1 MNAKQRKLLQVGIVV
16 AVLMGVFPPWMD
28 SFSYEQLH
36 SQGAGGYAFIF
47 DPPKAEI
54 LHTVSIDL
62 SRLVVQWVVVALA
75 VGGGILFLREPT
87 K

>member
-1 MNAKQRKLLQVGIVV
+1 MDVKQRKLLLVGIAA
-16 AVLMGVFPPWMD
+16 AVLMGVFPPWTD
-28 SFSYEQLH
+28 SFRYEQAH
-36 SQGAGGYAFIF
+36 SQGAAGYAFIF

-54 LHTVSIDL
+54 MHTVSIDV

-75 VGGGILFLREPT
+75 VGGGMLFLREPS